1 MMSRGGLVT
10 STFLT
15 TTRWEATNVGFS
27 TISLILSILEIS
39 RMATEVLTPFLML
52 CTHIIKLVLAFA
64 ILGLD
69 VTVYLQRTDKHYSIV
84 ALALDCGLL
93 AATIATF
100 VYSFKTYRRLLKYED
115 YAVGGGGGGY
125 GNDLEFGA
133 NLGTTISI
141 SGGKHTSVISS
152 HSNSST
158 AYISTTTD
166 NANLKGEIDRVIG
179 AEFGWNEG
187 SKTKGVIVGVGV
199 VPRSSKLESSVDLPR
214 NRSWV
219 TERGNAGGP
228 YASPY
233 DAEEDDGTETVRG
246 SREGSPRQAHFR
258 HGSIPTLIV
267 SGHDEHEGDEDT
279 RALLPGNDGQ
289 GGR

>member
-1 MMSRGGLVT
+1 
-10 STFLT
+10 
-15 TTRWEATNVGFS
+15 
-27 TISLILSILEIS
+27 
-39 RMATEVLTPFLML
+39 MATEVLTPFLML

-69 VTVYLQRTDKHYSIV
+69 VTVYLQRTDRHYSIV
-84 ALALDCGLL
+84 ALALDCALL

-115 YAVGGGGGGY
+115 YAVSGS
-125 GNDLEFGA
+125 GNNNDVEFGA
-133 NLGTTISI
+133 NIGTTISI

-158 AYISTTTD
+158 TYLSTTTD

-179 AEFGWNEG
+179 AEFGWAEG
-187 SKTKGVIVGVGV
+187 SKTKGVVVGVGV
-199 VPRSSKLESSVDLPR
+199 VPRSSKLESNVDLPR
-214 NRSWV
+214 SNSWV

-228 YASPY
+228 HASPY
-233 DAEEDDGTETVRG
+233 DPEEDDGTETVRG
-246 SREGSPRQAHFR
+246 SQDGSPRQPHSR

-267 SGHDEHEGDEDT
+267 SGHDDHEDDEDT
-279 RALLPGNDGQ
+279 RALLPGNNGS
-289 GGR
+289 R

>member
-27 TISLILSILEIS
+27 TISLVLSILEIS

-115 YAVGGGGGGY
+115 YAVSGGGGGGY
-125 GNDLEFGA
+125 GNDVEFGA

-152 HSNSST
+152 LLIL
-158 AYISTTTD
+158 ARRIS
-166 NANLKGEIDRVIG
+166 
-179 AEFGWNEG
+179 
-187 SKTKGVIVGVGV
+187 
-199 VPRSSKLESSVDLPR
+199 LPR
-214 NRSWV
+214 
-219 TERGNAGGP
+219 
-228 YASPY
+228 
-233 DAEEDDGTETVRG
+233 
-246 SREGSPRQAHFR
+246 
-258 HGSIPTLIV
+258 LIMR
-267 SGHDEHEGDEDT
+267 T
-279 RALLPGNDGQ
+279 
-289 GGR
+289 